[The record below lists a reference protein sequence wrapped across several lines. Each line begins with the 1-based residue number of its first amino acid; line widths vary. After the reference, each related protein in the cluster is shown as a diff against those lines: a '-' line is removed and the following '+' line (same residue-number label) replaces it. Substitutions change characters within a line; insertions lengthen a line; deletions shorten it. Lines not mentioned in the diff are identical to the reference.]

1 MPGNRFFDERS
12 DLAPEDRKKGY
23 IVVTA
28 DKGMAGAYNHNVIKI
43 AEGGHPHRREREP

>member
-1 MPGNRFFDERS
+1 MPVTAFLTSGPVWRQRIE
-12 DLAPEDRKKGY
+12 KGY

-43 AEGGHPHRREREP
+43 ARRHPHRREREP